1 MPGFEIFGDEE
12 RRQVQDVLNTGV
24 LFRYGFEGAR
34 KGHWKA
40 KTFEQELSHR
50 LGVSCCHLC
59 ASGTAA
65 LSIALAACGVGA
77 GDEVIV
83 PPFTF
88 VATVESVLLAG
99 AVPVFG
105 EIDET
110 LCLAADGLADK
121 LTERTRAVLPVHMC
135 GAMARIDAIA
145 EFCRANDLLL
155 IEDACQSLGATYR
168 GKAAG
173 TFGQMGCF
181 SFDPVKTITCG
192 EGGAVVS
199 DDERLYRAAD
209 AFADHGHDH
218 IGSDRGKEGHPI
230 LGTNFRI
237 SELNAA
243 VGLAQLRKLDKIL
256 DIQRRHRDRIK
267 AAMADLDGL
276 RFRKIPDEAGDSAT
290 FLSFLLPGEAQA
302 RQAAKALNDAGAD
315 GCFYWYDNNWHYFRR
330 WDHLKGLC
338 CAAPLPAARYGQCP
352 DYGAVELP
360 RSDAVM
366 ARTVSMQI
374 KLGWAEAE
382 LDQRAET
389 VKRVLTQVLG

>member
-12 RRQVQDVLNTGV
+12 RKEVQDVLDTGV
-24 LFRYGFEGAR
+24 LFRYGFDGAR

-40 KTFEQELSHR
+40 RSFEEELAKR
-50 LGVSCCHLC
+50 LGVAHCHLC
-59 ASGTAA
+59 ASGTGA
-65 LSIALAACGVGA
+65 LNIALAACGIGA
-77 GDEVIV
+77 GDEVIL

-99 AVPVFG
+99 AVPVFA

-110 LCLAADGLADK
+110 LCLAPDGLSDR

-145 EFCRANDLLL
+145 DFCRENDLVL
-155 IEDACQSLGATYR
+155 IEDACQALGATYR
-168 GKAAG
+168 GKALG

-181 SFDPVKTITCG
+181 SFDPVKTVTCG
-192 EGGAVVS
+192 EGGAVVT
-199 DDERLYRAAD
+199 DQERLYRAAD
-209 AFADHGHDH
+209 AYADHGHDH

-243 VGLAQLRKLDKIL
+243 VGLAQLRKLDRML
-256 DIQRRHRDRIK
+256 EIQRRNRDRIK
-267 AAMADLDGL
+267 DAMAGFNGL
-276 RFRKIPDEAGDSAT
+276 SFREIPDESGDSAT
-290 FLSFLLPGEAQA
+290 FLSFLLPDEEKA
-302 RQAAKALNDAGAD
+302 RSAAAALNAAGAD
-315 GCFYWYDNNWHYFRR
+315 GTFYWYDNNWHYIRR
-330 WDHLKGLC
+330 WDHLKGLQ
-338 CAAPLPAARYGQCP
+338 CAARLPLSTFDDCP
-352 DYGAVELP
+352 DYAAVDLP

-374 KLGWAEAE
+374 KLKWTEAD
-382 LDQRAET
+382 LAGRVDA
-389 VKRVLTQVLG
+389 VKGVLTEVLG